1 MGPNMRFTAVFS
13 LGFASLICSAA
24 LTEGASAQSNPY
36 ALDRLFLDPDQIPFN
51 DVLSFNSETA
61 VENYFGLGSREA
73 SLASDFFAGYTG
85 DSANMLF
92 ARFVPGGGRA
102 RIYGGNLSG
111 LSQAQLQAINGTL
124 SLTSE
129 GYNFNASVNLAS
141 ATSLASAAYQIQT
154 AVNAV
159 QPTVATITGSS
170 IAPGSASFKGSI
182 ETGVMDVTSVSAGTI
197 AIGGILTGVSG
208 FSPHVIAQVSGTP
221 GGVGVYDVWQ
231 TPNAVAPGTA
241 LSESYG
247 TLTVGKVTSGVVS
260 AGQEVAGGGVL
271 PNTAIYA
278 NVSGSQWIV
287 DLTQTASP
295 DTMVTRAAPLEVNDH
310 PVTGA
315 TGNANSLWI
324 EVNWDDPVLPS
335 TMTYASGSAAAALG
349 LTRSAGATL
358 STPGEIVSHPYEWMN
373 DTVIPAIEQENA
385 GFATFQTVESATS
398 SEISNDL
405 EAWANAS
412 GGEYSYL
419 YGWGLST
426 PPIVDSIPSGGQ
438 MLIRSDA
445 AVPEA
450 SSWLL
455 LLLGF
460 VGLGLAGRVSAA
472 ACVSKPGSK

>member
-1 MGPNMRFTAVFS
+1 MGFTAVFS

-24 LTEGASAQSNPY
+24 LNDGASAQSNPY

-141 ATSLASAAYQIQT
+141 ATSLASAAYRIQT
-154 AVNAV
+154 ALNAV

-278 NVSGSQWIV
+278 NVSGSGAGSQWIV

-324 EVNWDDPVLPS
+324 EVNWEP
-335 TMTYASGSAAAALG
+335 GAA
-349 LTRSAGATL
+349 
-358 STPGEIVSHPYEWMN
+358 VDN
-373 DTVIPAIEQENA
+373 DLRQRICGGRPRAYPIRGRYSFNA
-385 GFATFQTVESATS
+385 G
-398 SEISNDL
+398 
-405 EAWANAS
+405 
-412 GGEYSYL
+412 
-419 YGWGLST
+419 
-426 PPIVDSIPSGGQ
+426 
-438 MLIRSDA
+438 
-445 AVPEA
+445 
-450 SSWLL
+450 
-455 LLLGF
+455 
-460 VGLGLAGRVSAA
+460 
-472 ACVSKPGSK
+472 